1 MRNIFINTLIDI
13 AKEDDKLVL
22 LMAEVGY
29 GVVEPFERLFPER
42 FYNTGIS
49 EQNLVLTAAGLAIQG
64 YHPVAYSMASFLPT
78 RAFEMIKDS
87 ICYQNLP
94 VTLVGIG
101 SGASYGEMGTTHHG
115 LEEEALMTSLPNMT
129 VMFPA
134 DAGQCKAAVRYALNS
149 EGPAYIG
156 LEKINVKDETQEID
170 DNPLSW
176 KKIRDGSDGTILAC
190 GTLKEEAM
198 QAAEILNG
206 KGINVGIYSVNAVK
220 PFDYTAIEDACAT
233 SNLFVIDEHYSWGGF
248 AANLAKYIL
257 EQKKVIKNFVD
268 FSFPDAHPDCIY
280 HYNGLKKWAGLSV
293 DNFVKVIEDRIT
305 N

>member
-1 MRNIFINTLIDI
+1 MRNIFTNTLIDI
-13 AKEDDKLVL
+13 AKEDEKLVL

-49 EQNLVLTAAGLAIQG
+49 EQNLVLTAAGMAIQG
-64 YHPVAYSMASFLPT
+64 YHPVAYSMSSFLPT

-101 SGASYGEMGTTHHG
+101 SGVSYGEMGTTHHG

-134 DAGQCKAAVRYALNS
+134 DAGQCNSAIRYALKS
-149 EGPAYIG
+149 ERPTYIG
-156 LEKINVKDETQEID
+156 LEKINVKEELQEVD
-170 DNPLSW
+170 DDPLSW
-176 KKIRDGSDGTILAC
+176 KKIRDGLDGTILVC
-190 GTLKEEAM
+190 GTLKEEAL
-198 QAAEILNG
+198 QAAEILNT

-220 PFDYTAIEDACAT
+220 PLDYAAIEDACDT

-248 AANLAKYIL
+248 AGNLAKYIL
-257 EQKKVIKNFVD
+257 GRNKTIKNFVD
-268 FSFPDAHPDCIY
+268 FSFPDAYPDCIY

-293 DNFVKVIEDRIT
+293 DNFVKVIEDRIR